1 MTETRRTK
9 STWHEESNQISTMLN
24 SIHQFKIQAHR
35 LNRSRS
41 AQEINKHVSE
51 GVYKHHVENK
61 CDVDAKDFSKSG
73 AELVDVKDTLQT

>member
-51 GVYKHHVENK
+51 GVYKNK
-61 CDVDAKDFSKSG
+61 CDVDAKDFSKSE